1 MTTTETCG
9 INIAVM
15 RKWRNW
21 QTRRLQV
28 PVVAIPCG
36 FKSRLPHSFFC
47 KVRATYNF
55 IFFLNAEVAEL
66 ADAQASG
73 ACGSNTVRVQVP
85 PSALF
90 IFCLK
95 ELTEQTASS
104 FFLYITFHNIQTKFK
119 SKTGSSKIALCL
131 RLLPGIN
138 KKIKKM
144 EEKLFQAPLP
154 SY

>member
-1 MTTTETCG
+1 MDIGSNTVSCLNRRKNTK
-9 INIAVM
+9 NIKKSQNTVATH
-15 RKWRNW
+15 RNLW
-21 QTRRLQV
+21 
-28 PVVAIPCG
+28 
-36 FKSRLPHSFFC
+36 
-47 KVRATYNF
+47 YNYSCD
-55 IFFLNAEVAEL
+55 AEVAEL

-138 KKIKKM
+138 KKM

>member
-1 MTTTETCG
+1 
-9 INIAVM
+9 M

-36 FKSRLPHSFFC
+36 FKSRLPHSSFC
-47 KVRATYNF
+47 KVRVTYNF

-95 ELTEQTASS
+95 ELAEQTASS
-104 FFLYITFHNIQTKFK
+104 FFLYIT
-119 SKTGSSKIALCL
+119 
-131 RLLPGIN
+131 
-138 KKIKKM
+138 
-144 EEKLFQAPLP
+144 
-154 SY
+154 